1 MEAKPSSDIAFTT
14 SVKAMQARRGSRKA
28 YAKMEA
34 RGGFK
39 TKITP
44 DLIAFLTQ
52 VDTAYLATA
61 NAAGQPYVQHR
72 GGPKGFICS
81 LDDTTLAFADYAG
94 NRQYITLGNLAE
106 NDQAFLFLMDYAHRR
121 RVKIWGC
128 ARIVEADPELIS
140 RLMPAGYRA
149 HAEQAVLFEVKAWD
163 VNCQRH
169 IPQKLDAGE
178 VAEVLAKLRSRIETL
193 EAENDKLRAATLR
206 PMTGAFRC
214 HCNSGFTTITGLSQD

>member
-1 MEAKPSSDIAFTT
+1 MEAKPSSDIAFTPN
-14 SVKAMQARRGSRKA
+14 VKAIQARRGSREA

-44 DLIAFLTQ
+44 DLIAFLTE

-72 GGPKGFICS
+72 GGPKGFIRS
-81 LDDTTLAFADYAG
+81 LDETTLGFADYAG

-121 RVKIWGC
+121 RVKIWGR

-140 RLMPAGYRA
+140 RLMPADYRA
-149 HAEQAVLFEVKAWD
+149 HAEQAILFDVKAWD
-163 VNCQRH
+163 VNCPRH

-193 EAENDKLRAATLR
+193 EAENDKLRAATHR
-206 PMTGAFRC
+206 SSG
-214 HCNSGFTTITGLSQD
+214 HC

>member
-1 MEAKPSSDIAFTT
+1 MDVKPSSDIAFTP
-14 SVKAMQARRGSRKA
+14 SVKAMQARRGSREA
-28 YAKMEA
+28 YAKIEA

-44 DLIAFLTQ
+44 DLIAFLTE

-81 LDDTTLAFADYAG
+81 LDETTLGFADYTG

-121 RVKIWGC
+121 RVKIWGR

-140 RLMPAGYRA
+140 RLMPADYRA
-149 HAEQAVLFEVKAWD
+149 HAEQAILFDVKAWD
-163 VNCQRH
+163 VNCPRH

-193 EAENDKLRAATLR
+193 EAENDKLRAATHR
-206 PMTGAFRC
+206 SSG
-214 HCNSGFTTITGLSQD
+214 HC